1 MPGTGLRAHLLY
13 DRVSFSNISEA
24 FLVELS
30 IADMREACSLQLFS
44 VIALYMTCMLAHK
57 SAVRF
62 IPCAHG
68 EVSTLHMRQ

>member
-1 MPGTGLRAHLLY
+1 MAASARQGFRDAHLLY

-44 VIALYMTCMLAHK
+44 VIALYMTCMYAHG
-57 SAVRF
+57 SAVRL
-62 IPCAHG
+62 PLCTAHVR
-68 EVSTLHMRQ
+68 E